1 MPSYFLDLCGR
12 PARQVACEC
21 EREMAPNLAQTL
33 HIMNGDS
40 VNAKI
45 RAPEGRLAK
54 LLETSKTDDQ
64 VLEELFLCALTRLPN
79 PRERRSALAAIR
91 DAPSRK
97 EAFSDL
103 LWALLNS
110 REFLFSH

>member
-1 MPSYFLDLCGR
+1 MYRFLDLFGR
-12 PARQVACEC
+12 PARAVACEC
-21 EREMAPNLAQTL
+21 ERDMAPNLAQTL

-54 LLETSKTDDQ
+54 LLETSRTDEEL
-64 VLEELFLCALTRLPN
+64 LEELFLWTLTRRPT
-79 PRERRSALAAIR
+79 PPERRGALAAIR

-97 EAFSDL
+97 EAFGDL
-103 LWALLNS
+103 FWALLNS